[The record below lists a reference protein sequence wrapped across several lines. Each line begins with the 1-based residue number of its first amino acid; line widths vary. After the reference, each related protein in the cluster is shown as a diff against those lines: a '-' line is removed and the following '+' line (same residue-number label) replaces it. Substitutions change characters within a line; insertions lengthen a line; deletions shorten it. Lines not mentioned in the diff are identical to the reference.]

1 MRECGALGRPSL
13 PAGCRESDL
22 GAPWAEVWES
32 AAARRACGLAEKVGL
47 HLILV
52 ILSLNLEWNRP
63 EKDAQSKGR
72 GTAEAKF
79 RLGK

>member
-1 MRECGALGRPSL
+1 M
-13 PAGCRESDL
+13 
-22 GAPWAEVWES
+22 
-32 AAARRACGLAEKVGL
+32 RRACGLGGKVGL

-72 GTAEAKF
+72 GTDAEAKF